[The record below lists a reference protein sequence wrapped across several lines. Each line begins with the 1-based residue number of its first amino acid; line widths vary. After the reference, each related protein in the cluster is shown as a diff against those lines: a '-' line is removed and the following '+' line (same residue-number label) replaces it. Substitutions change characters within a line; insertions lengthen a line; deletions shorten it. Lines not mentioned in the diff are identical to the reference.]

1 MSNATVLLPLP
12 LTPVITV
19 KRSRGIATSTSRRL
33 CSRAPTT
40 SIAALAPGEDRGWTA
55 APTAAFARDPAGD
68 RGWTAAPT
76 AAFARDPAGD
86 RGWTGAPTAA
96 FARDPAGDRGWTA
109 APTRGG
115 AARAAASS
123 RRSYSASSRPVWL
136 AVERRS
142 SAGVP
147 A

>member
-55 APTAAFARDPAGD
+55 APAAAFARDPAGD

-76 AAFARDPAGD
+76 AACARD
-86 RGWTGAPTAA
+86 R
-96 FARDPAGDRGWTA
+96 AGDRGWTA

-115 AARAAASS
+115 AGRAAAAG
-123 RRSYSASSRPVWL
+123 RRPYSASSPPGGR
-136 AVERRS
+136 
-142 SAGVP
+142 AGG
-147 A
+147 